1 MLATID
7 PKDSR
12 TIALSTNPWG
22 RAGGAVFV
30 SRDDASHWTNVTGDL
45 PNGTGMAAYVS
56 VGPNQCYGLRYNAG
70 NVCKRPSSL
79 AFN

>member
-45 PNGTGMAAYVS
+45 PNGTGMAAICFSRTES
-56 VGPNQCYGLRYNAG
+56 VLWPAVQRRQRLQAS
-70 NVCKRPSSL
+70 V
-79 AFN
+79 